1 LAGIT
6 RYGSYVPFF
15 RVQRAALGA
24 GRGAR
29 AVASHDEDSVSM
41 AVEAARGAL
50 RDAPAL
56 APAALLFATT
66 SPPYAEKTNAATVQ
80 AALGLSENVA
90 SAELGGSSRMGLAA
104 LGLGLDL
111 ASAGRP
117 ALVCAGDVMIG
128 APGGPRE
135 SQGGDAAVAFLTGPD
150 EESAARLLGRA
161 SATVELLDTWR
172 LPEDRFAK
180 QWEERFGAEVLGPV
194 LADTA
199 TRALNDA
206 GVEPTELSQVILD
219 ATNPRAA
226 AGLPRALGL
235 KPEQLADGLEAKVGR
250 AGAAHA
256 GLVLAHCL
264 DQAKPGDRILVTS
277 LADGCDALVLQV
289 TERIASARPGNAVE
303 AWIAS
308 RRDDLGYNTWLKWRG
323 ILPFEPPRRPDPE
336 RPAAPPMRR
345 HERWKLAFVGG
356 RCTRC
361 QTGHLPPQ
369 RVCSSCGAVDEMQ
382 PEGFADRTG
391 RVATFTLD
399 HLAYTLQPPVVAA
412 VVDFEG
418 GGRLACEL
426 TDVDPSSVAIGNEL
440 EMTFRRLYTGQGVHN
455 YFWKARPRR

>member
-1 LAGIT
+1 MAGIVS
-6 RYGSYVPFF
+6 YGTYIPYS
-15 RVQRAALGA
+15 RITRAALGS
-24 GRGAR
+24 GRGER
-29 AVASHDEDSVSM
+29 AVAGYDEDSISL
-41 AVEAARGAL
+41 AVEAAREAVAG
-50 RDAPAL
+50 APAIDT
-56 APAALLFATT
+56 LLFAST
-66 SPPYAEKTNAATVQ
+66 SPPYAEKLGAATIH
-80 AALGLSENVA
+80 AACNLPEGV
-90 SAELGGSSRMGLAA
+90 SS
-104 LGLGLDL
+104 LDL
-111 ASAGRP
+111 AGSTRAGLGALLAGADLAAAGRT
-117 ALVCAGDVMIG
+117 ALVCSSDVVVG
-128 APGGPRE
+128 APEGPRE
-135 SQGGDAAVAFLTGPD
+135 RAGGDAAAAFVLGD
-150 EESAARLLGRA
+150 GESSIAKLIGRA
-161 SATVELLDTWR
+161 SLTDEILDVWR
-172 LPEDRFAK
+172 TPAMPFARQWEDRF
-180 QWEERFGAEVLGPV
+180 GADALLPLMRG
-194 LADTA
+194 AA
-199 TRALNDA
+199 TEA
-206 GVEPTELSQVILD
+206 I
-219 ATNPRAA
+219 RAA
-226 AGLPRALGL
+226 GLQAADVTTMITDGTNARAVAALPRALGL